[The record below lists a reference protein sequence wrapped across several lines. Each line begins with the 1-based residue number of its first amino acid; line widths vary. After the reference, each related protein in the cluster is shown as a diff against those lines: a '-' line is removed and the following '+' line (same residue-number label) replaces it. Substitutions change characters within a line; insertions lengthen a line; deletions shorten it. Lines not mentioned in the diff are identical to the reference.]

1 MATPRSVRFDE
12 SVVARL
18 ASYVSRHPGLTASSV
33 AARLVDEGLRM
44 EEHPGVM
51 FRDGPMGRRATLVG
65 GPDVWEVIRALRSA
79 RTAEPDL
86 AAVPQRPDL
95 MALHDDEP
103 ILAAATAEGRIM
115 VTTNIG
121 DFAVLDGRWAA
132 EGRTHAGIVFVTT
145 SAFPQDRSFIGSVV
159 NALHAA

>member
-1 MATPRSVRFDE
+1 VTPAKLLLDE
-12 SVVARL
+12 MLSPRIGT
-18 ASYVSRHPGLTASSV
+18 GLED
-33 AARLVDEGLRM
+33 RGHDVD
-44 EEHPGVM
+44 
-51 FRDGPMGRRATLVG
+51 
-65 GPDVWEVIRALRSA
+65 
-79 RTAEPDL
+79 
-86 AAVPQRPDL
+86 AVTQRPDL

-159 NALHAA
+159 NALHAAAAEEALPASGQTLYLRPVR

>member
-1 MATPRSVRFDE
+1 MTP
-12 SVVARL
+12 ARL
-18 ASYVSRHPGLTASSV
+18 LLDEMLSPKIGTGLADRGHDVDAVTQRH
-33 AARLVDEGLRM
+33 
-44 EEHPGVM
+44 
-51 FRDGPMGRRATLVG
+51 
-65 GPDVWEVIRALRSA
+65 
-79 RTAEPDL
+79 
-86 AAVPQRPDL
+86 DL

-159 NALHAA
+159 KALPAAAAEEELPTPGQTLYLRPAR

>member
-1 MATPRSVRFDE
+1 MLSPKIGT
-12 SVVARL
+12 
-18 ASYVSRHPGLTASSV
+18 GLED
-33 AARLVDEGLRM
+33 RGHDVD
-44 EEHPGVM
+44 
-51 FRDGPMGRRATLVG
+51 
-65 GPDVWEVIRALRSA
+65 
-79 RTAEPDL
+79 
-86 AAVPQRPDL
+86 AVTQRPDL

-159 NALHAA
+159 NALHAAAAEDALPAHGQTLYLRPVPR

>member
-1 MATPRSVRFDE
+1 MTP
-12 SVVARL
+12 ARL
-18 ASYVSRHPGLTASSV
+18 LLDEMLSPKIGRGLAG
-33 AARLVDEGLRM
+33 RGHDVD
-44 EEHPGVM
+44 
-51 FRDGPMGRRATLVG
+51 
-65 GPDVWEVIRALRSA
+65 
-79 RTAEPDL
+79 
-86 AAVPQRPDL
+86 AVTQRPDL

-103 ILAAATAEGRIM
+103 ILAAAAAEGRIM

-159 NALHAA
+159 NALHAAATEEALPAPGHTLYLRQAG

>member
-1 MATPRSVRFDE
+1 VTP
-12 SVVARL
+12 ARL
-18 ASYVSRHPGLTASSV
+18 LLDEMLSPKIGTGLAD
-33 AARLVDEGLRM
+33 RGHDVD
-44 EEHPGVM
+44 
-51 FRDGPMGRRATLVG
+51 
-65 GPDVWEVIRALRSA
+65 
-79 RTAEPDL
+79 
-86 AAVPQRPDL
+86 AVTQRPDL

-132 EGRTHAGIVFVTT
+132 EGRTHAGIVFVST

-159 NALHAA
+159 KALHAAANEEALPALGQTLYLRPAR

>member
-1 MATPRSVRFDE
+1 VTAAKLLLDE
-12 SVVARL
+12 MLSPKIGQGLEDRGHDVDA
-18 ASYVSRHPGLTASSV
+18 VS
-33 AARLVDEGLRM
+33 
-44 EEHPGVM
+44 
-51 FRDGPMGRRATLVG
+51 
-65 GPDVWEVIRALRSA
+65 
-79 RTAEPDL
+79 
-86 AAVPQRPDL
+86 QRPDL

-159 NALHAA
+159 NALHAAATEEALPALGQTLYLRPIRD

>member
-1 MATPRSVRFDE
+1 MTP
-12 SVVARL
+12 ARL
-18 ASYVSRHPGLTASSV
+18 LLDEMLSPKIGTGLAD
-33 AARLVDEGLRM
+33 RGHDVD
-44 EEHPGVM
+44 
-51 FRDGPMGRRATLVG
+51 
-65 GPDVWEVIRALRSA
+65 
-79 RTAEPDL
+79 
-86 AAVPQRPDL
+86 AVTQRPDL

-103 ILAAATAEGRIM
+103 ILAAAAAEGRIM

-159 NALHAA
+159 NALHAAATEETLPAPGHTLYLRQAG

>member
-1 MATPRSVRFDE
+1 MTAAKLLLDE
-12 SVVARL
+12 MLSPKIG
-18 ASYVSRHPGLTASSV
+18 HGLED
-33 AARLVDEGLRM
+33 RGHDVD
-44 EEHPGVM
+44 
-51 FRDGPMGRRATLVG
+51 
-65 GPDVWEVIRALRSA
+65 
-79 RTAEPDL
+79 
-86 AAVPQRPDL
+86 AVTQRPDL

-159 NALHAA
+159 NALHAAAAEDALPAHGQTLYLRPVPR

>member
-1 MATPRSVRFDE
+1 MLSPKIGT
-12 SVVARL
+12 
-18 ASYVSRHPGLTASSV
+18 GLED
-33 AARLVDEGLRM
+33 RGHDVD
-44 EEHPGVM
+44 
-51 FRDGPMGRRATLVG
+51 
-65 GPDVWEVIRALRSA
+65 
-79 RTAEPDL
+79 
-86 AAVPQRPDL
+86 AVTQRPDL

-159 NALHAA
+159 NALDAAASGEELPAPGQTLYLRPVR